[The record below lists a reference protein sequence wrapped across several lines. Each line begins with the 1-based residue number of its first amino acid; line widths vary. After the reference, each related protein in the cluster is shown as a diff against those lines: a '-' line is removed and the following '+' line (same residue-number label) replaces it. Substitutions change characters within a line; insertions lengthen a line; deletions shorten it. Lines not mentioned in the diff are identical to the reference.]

1 MSQLLKML
9 SQLLDAKSTTLTS
22 EDLASLA
29 PEDRQVLL
37 SHRIL
42 AAGRPAMHV
51 ACNACHGDHVEEVV
65 RVKDKNGLVFF
76 RIPCPEAGWVDVPNE
91 RMKQWTLDVTRFVV
105 LLAEAISEES
115 QPDELLQ
122 GLAWKLG
129 TIELKGDPY
138 DIVFVR
144 NREQSFE
151 AVVSEL
157 ARRLSPTSTV
167 IIWAN
172 MSIGEC
178 KNFAASISVTTA
190 FAIAENQF
198 VFQLKS
204 IQQHLSRQSTVAE
217 NVFQKRGE
225 FWQLSFG
232 GETTFLKD
240 SVGLGY
246 IARLLIEPNREI
258 PAVTL
263 LAARAGIDPLVAS
276 GSSGEV
282 LDEQARREYGNR
294 YRELQEDL
302 QEARDDNDAGRIA
315 KLEVEMEQLAN
326 ELANAVGL
334 GGRSREKSDSEK
346 VRKSVSMAV
355 SRGIERIGEEH
366 GKLGQH
372 LIASI
377 TSGLTFRYSPEV
389 PVEWHT

>member
-1 MSQLLKML
+1 ML
-9 SQLLDAKSTTLTS
+9 SQLLDAKSTTLTQ

-51 ACNACHGDHVEEVV
+51 ACNACHEDHVEEVV
-65 RVKDKNGLVFF
+65 RVKDKNGMVFF

-91 RMKQWTLDVTRFVV
+91 RMKQWSLDVTRFVV
-105 LLAEAISEES
+105 LLAEAISEEN

-138 DIVFVR
+138 DVVFVR
-144 NREQSFE
+144 NREKGFE
-151 AVVSEL
+151 AVASEFD
-157 ARRLSPTSTV
+157 RRLSPTSTV

-172 MSIGEC
+172 SSIGEC
-178 KNFAASISVTTA
+178 KNFAASLPMTTA

-204 IQQHLSRQSTVAE
+204 VQQHLSRQSTVAE
-217 NVFQKRGE
+217 NVFQKRGD

-232 GETTFLKD
+232 GDTTFLKD

-276 GSSGEV
+276 GTSGEV
-282 LDEQARREYGNR
+282 LDDQARREYGNR
-294 YRELQEDL
+294 YRELQGDL
-302 QEARDDNDAGRIA
+302 QEARDDNDDGRIA
-315 KLEVEMEQLAN
+315 KLEVEMEQLTN
-326 ELANAVGL
+326 ELASAVGL
-334 GGRSREKSDSEK
+334 GGRSREKSDIEK

-355 SRGIERIGEEH
+355 SRDIERIGNGH
-366 GKLGQH
+366 AMLGRH
-372 LIASI
+372 LTASMH
-377 TSGLTFRYSPEV
+377 SGLTFRYAPETEI
-389 PVEWHT
+389 EWLT